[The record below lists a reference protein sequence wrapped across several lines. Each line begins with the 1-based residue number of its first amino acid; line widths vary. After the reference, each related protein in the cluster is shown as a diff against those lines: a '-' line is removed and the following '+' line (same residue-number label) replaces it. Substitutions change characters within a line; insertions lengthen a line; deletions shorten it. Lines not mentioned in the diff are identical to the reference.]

1 MNDPTSIQEE
11 SPMKPILVLR
21 TETENPERVID
32 GMGKIVGVEKHVIIT
47 EAMKVL
53 TDTYI

>member
-1 MNDPTSIQEE
+1 
-11 SPMKPILVLR
+11 MKPILVLR

-47 EAMKVL
+47 EAMKIL